1 MGRFQKPIILSLIVA
16 IGLYFGAMFL
26 GDFKETG
33 AAIAELGG
41 LGWAVV
47 LALSLLNYGL
57 RYWRWEWYLSK
68 LSGASLPRGRHV
80 AYYVSGFALSTTPGK
95 AGETVRS
102 LYLKQ
107 HGVSYKHT
115 LSTFFVERFQ
125 DLLTI
130 VLLASAAAFLF
141 EGYGLV
147 VALTA
152 VVVLGCLPVLHSPVI
167 LGKLH
172 NITDLLSERVQ
183 RILLHLLDLLS
194 SSAVL
199 LKNKELVGGM
209 LIGITAW
216 AAEGVGLW
224 FLLERL
230 GQDVDL
236 LAAISIYGVA
246 VLVGAIS
253 FLPGGLGSTEAVMGL
268 LLIAAGVPEPVAI
281 AATLICRIATLWFA
295 VFIGLIV
302 AGLLA
307 LKGIVPVSGKEVD
320 VTDLG

>member
-1 MGRFQKPIILSLIVA
+1 MGRFQKPIILSLIAA

-33 AAIAELGG
+33 AAIADLGL
-41 LGWAVV
+41 LGWAVI
-47 LALSLLNYGL
+47 LSLSLFNYAL

-68 LSGASLPRGRHV
+68 LSGKRVPHTRHL

-107 HGVSYKHT
+107 HEISFNHT

-130 VLLASAAAFLF
+130 VLMASAAAFLF
-141 EGYGLV
+141 EGYGLL

-152 VVVLGCLPVLHSPVI
+152 AVVIGCLPLLHSPFI
-167 LGKLH
+167 ISKLDGLAH
-172 NITDLLSERVQ
+172 TLSERPGK
-183 RILLHLLDLLS
+183 LLQHLAELLN

-199 LKNKELVGGM
+199 LKNKELIGGI
-209 LIGITAW
+209 LIGISAW
-216 AAEGVGLW
+216 VAEGIGFW
-224 FLLERL
+224 YLLECL
-230 GQDVDL
+230 GQDIGL
-236 LAAISIYGVA
+236 TAAISIYGVA

-268 LLIAAGVPEPVAI
+268 LLIASGVPEPVAV

-295 VFIGLIV
+295 VFIGIIV
-302 AGLLA
+302 AGCLA
-307 LKGIVPVSGKEVD
+307 LKGIVPLSGKEVS
-320 VTDLG
+320 DLG

>member
-33 AAIAELGG
+33 AAIADLGAW
-41 LGWAVV
+41 GWTVI
-47 LALSLLNYGL
+47 LALSLLNYAL

-68 LSGASLPRGRHV
+68 LSGHTIPHRRHA

-107 HGVSYKHT
+107 HDITYNHT

-130 VLLASAAAFLF
+130 VLMASAAAFLF
-141 EGYGLV
+141 EGYGLLVAITAFV
-147 VALTA
+147 VF
-152 VVVLGCLPVLHSPVI
+152 GSLPLLHSPAVLSWLQKLAGSLPQKAGTL
-167 LGKLH
+167 LGHLV
-172 NITDLLSERVQ
+172 DLLN
-183 RILLHLLDLLS
+183 

-199 LKNKELVGGM
+199 LKNKELLGGI
-209 LIGITAW
+209 LLGITAW
-216 AAEGVGLW
+216 TAEGVGLW
-224 FLLERL
+224 YLLECL
-230 GQDVDL
+230 GQDVDPV
-236 LAAISIYGVA
+236 AAISIYGVA

-268 LLIAAGVPEPVAI
+268 LLIASGVPEPVAI

-302 AGLLA
+302 AGVLA
-307 LKGIVPVSGKEVD
+307 LRGIVPISGKEV
-320 VTDLG
+320 TDLG

>member
-1 MGRFQKPIILSLIVA
+1 M
-16 IGLYFGAMFL
+16 
-26 GDFKETG
+26 
-33 AAIAELGG
+33 
-41 LGWAVV
+41 
-47 LALSLLNYGL
+47 
-57 RYWRWEWYLSK
+57 
-68 LSGASLPRGRHV
+68 
-80 AYYVSGFALSTTPGK
+80 
-95 AGETVRS
+95 
-102 LYLKQ
+102 
-107 HGVSYKHT
+107 
-115 LSTFFVERFQ
+115 STFFVERFQ

-130 VLLASAAAFLF
+130 VLMASAAAFLF

-167 LGKLH
+167 LGKLDKLSGSLSDRARDFLQH
-172 NITDLLSERVQ
+172 LVGLLK
-183 RILLHLLDLLS
+183 

-216 AAEGVGLW
+216 IAEGVGLW
-224 FLLERL
+224 YLLERL

-268 LLIAAGVPEPVAI
+268 LLIASGVPEPIAI

-295 VFIGLIV
+295 VFIGLVV
-302 AGLLA
+302 AGILA
-307 LKGIVPVSGKEVD
+307 LKGIVPVSSKAVD
-320 VTDLG
+320 EIELG

>member
-33 AAIAELGG
+33 AAIAELGMV
-41 LGWAVV
+41 GWAVV
-47 LALSLLNYGL
+47 LGLSLLNYGL
-57 RYWRWEWYLSK
+57 RYGRWEWYLSK
-68 LSGASLPRGRHV
+68 LSGTSLPHKRHLP
-80 AYYVSGFALSTTPGK
+80 YYISGFALSTTPGK
-95 AGETVRS
+95 AGETVRA

-107 HGVSYKHT
+107 HGIAYSHT

-130 VLLASAAAFLF
+130 VLMASAAAFLF
-141 EGYGLV
+141 DGYGPLV
-147 VALTA
+147 AITA
-152 VVVLGCLPVLHSPVI
+152 CVVFSSLPLLHSPLI
-167 LGKLH
+167 LSKLERAGQSLPARPGKLLGH
-172 NITDLLSERVQ
+172 LVALLN
-183 RILLHLLDLLS
+183 

-199 LKNKELVGGM
+199 LKNRELLGGIV
-209 LIGITAW
+209 IGITAW
-216 AAEGVGLW
+216 VAEGVGFW

-230 GQDVDL
+230 GQNVDL
-236 LAAISIYGVA
+236 VAAISIYGVA

-268 LLIAAGVPEPVAI
+268 LLIASGVPEPIAI

-295 VFIGLIV
+295 VFLGLIV
-302 AGLLA
+302 AGVLA
-307 LKGIVPVSGKEVD
+307 LKGIVPVSAKEA
-320 VTDLG
+320 TELG

>member
-33 AAIAELGG
+33 AAIAQLGG
-41 LGWAVV
+41 LGWALV
-47 LALSLLNYGL
+47 LTLSLLNYAL
-57 RYWRWEWYLSK
+57 RYWRWEWYLRK
-68 LSGASLPRGRHV
+68 LSGASLPHGRHL

-130 VLLASAAAFLF
+130 VLMASAAAFLF
-141 EGYGLV
+141 DGYGLV

-167 LGKLH
+167 LGRLDKLS
-172 NITDLLSERVQ
+172 NSLSDRA
-183 RILLHLLDLLS
+183 RNFLLHLVDLLK

-199 LKNKELVGGM
+199 LKNKEFVGGM

-216 AAEGVGLW
+216 VAEGVGLW
-224 FLLERL
+224 YLLECL

-268 LLIAAGVPEPVAI
+268 LLIASGVPEPVAI

-295 VFIGLIV
+295 VFIGLVV
-302 AGLLA
+302 AGILA
-307 LKGIVPVSGKEVD
+307 LKGIVPVSSKAVD
-320 VTDLG
+320 EIELG

>member
-1 MGRFQKPIILSLIVA
+1 MGRFQKPIILSLIAA

-33 AAIAELGG
+33 AAIAELGAV
-41 LGWAVV
+41 GWLVI
-47 LALSLLNYGL
+47 LLLSLVNYGL
-57 RYWRWEWYLSK
+57 RYWRWEWYLTK
-68 LSGASLPRGRHV
+68 LSGSRIPHRRHL

-107 HGVSYKHT
+107 HDVSFNHT

-130 VLLASAAAFLF
+130 VLMASAAAFLF

-152 VVVLGCLPVLHSPVI
+152 IVVLGSLPLLHSPFI
-167 LGKLH
+167 LTKMNALSATLSAKPAKL
-172 NITDLLSERVQ
+172 LQ
-183 RILLHLLDLLS
+183 HLLDLLN

-199 LKNKELVGGM
+199 LKNKELLGGI

-216 AAEGVGLW
+216 MAEGVGFW
-224 FLLERL
+224 YLLVCL
-230 GQDVDL
+230 GQDVQL
-236 LAAISIYGVA
+236 VAAVSIYGVA

-268 LLIAAGVPEPVAI
+268 LLIASGVPEPVAI

-302 AGLLA
+302 AGILA
-307 LKGIVPVSGKEVD
+307 LNGIVPISGKEV
-320 VTDLG
+320 TDLG